1 MLAVPTSGPQPP
13 HRGGSLEA
21 FSRTEKIIA
30 FCRVLLALATAAIVI
45 VDPKQPSFAPDVGLA
60 VLGAYVLYS
69 TVLFVLVRGEH
80 VRQERVGAFSA
91 AADIVWVTVIT
102 VFTEH
107 GASPFFML
115 HVFVVSSVSVR
126 WGLTVTWRVT
136 ALLAVLYPFIMWL
149 AAHFVDEDLALHR
162 AHFVR
167 PIYLLVIGYM
177 VGYLGENE
185 RRSKRKLGLLLD
197 LTSVV
202 RRTPP
207 TGRTITQIMRR
218 ALRFFEAQQAI
229 LVLRDPDSGRYFT
242 WSVLHRGGQ
251 IRVGL
256 RITEDDPY
264 PLAFAAETEG
274 FVANDRRSALCYDVI
289 TANLVRRTIPA
300 EVPLPGE
307 GAQALLIA
315 PVLIQRTLRGRAAV
329 ARDTRPGLFRSGGK
343 FTRDDLEFLLV
354 LVGQAAAGFES
365 VRLQAKAEEVAVLEE
380 RARIARDLHDGFI
393 QALAGI
399 DLRVE
404 ACKLHLQR
412 DPSRVPR
419 ELEDLHQA
427 VDHGYREVRHYL
439 TVLRTASRQADDFGS
454 TLDRLAA
461 EFSIRERLRV
471 YLSRPPADPGLP
483 TSTAYELTQIVRE
496 ALHNAVRHG
505 RATQAVVKLAARP
518 SHVYLVVR
526 DNGRGFEHANGGLD
540 TDGFLAPA
548 ASPWSI
554 RERAAALGGSLRV
567 WSRPNEG
574 AEISLLIPVSGAAR
588 ADAGGL
594 R

>member
-1 MLAVPTSGPQPP
+1 V
-13 HRGGSLEA
+13 
-21 FSRTEKIIA
+21 SRTEKIIA
-30 FCRVLLALATAAIVI
+30 FCRVLLALATLVIVI
-45 VDPKQPSFAPDVGLA
+45 VDPKQPSYAPDIGLI
-60 VLGAYVLYS
+60 VLAAYLLYS
-69 TVLFVLVRGEH
+69 VVVFALVRGEH

-91 AADIVWVTVIT
+91 AADIVWISVIT
-102 VFTEH
+102 VFTER

-115 HVFVVSSVSVR
+115 HVFVISSVSVR
-126 WGLTVTWRVT
+126 WGLGLTLRVT
-136 ALLAVLYPFIMWL
+136 ALLAVLYPAIMWVAGHL
-149 AAHFVDEDLALHR
+149 ADTDLVLHR

-167 PIYLLVIGYM
+167 PVYLLVIGYLI
-177 VGYLGENE
+177 GYLGEHE
-185 RRSKRKLGLLLD
+185 RRSKRKLRLLLD

-202 RRTPP
+202 RRAPP
-207 TGRTITQIMRR
+207 TGRTLAQLMRR
-218 ALRFFEAQQAI
+218 AVRFFEAEQAI

-242 WSVLHRGGQ
+242 WSVVRRAGSV
-251 IRVGL
+251 RVGL

-264 PLAFAAETEG
+264 ALGFAAETEG
-274 FVANDRRSALCYDVI
+274 FVANDLRPGRRSALCYDVI
-289 TANLVRRTIPA
+289 TTAIVRRPIPA
-300 EVPLPGE
+300 DLPLPGD
-307 GAQALLIA
+307 GAQALLVA
-315 PVLIQRTLRGRAAV
+315 PVLLQRALRGRAVIACEN
-329 ARDTRPGLFRSGGK
+329 RRK

-365 VRLQAKAEEVAVLEE
+365 ARLQAKAEEVAVLEE

-427 VDHGYREVRHYL
+427 VDRGYREVRHYL

-505 RATQAVVKLAARP
+505 RATQAIVKLAARP

-526 DNGRGFEHANGGLD
+526 DNGHGFIPTNGEID
-540 TDGFLAPA
+540 ADGFLAPS

-554 RERAAALGGSLRV
+554 RERAASLGGSLRV
-567 WSRPNEG
+567 WTRPNEG
-574 AEISLLIPVSGAAR
+574 AEISLLIPVSG
-588 ADAGGL
+588 GL

>member
-1 MLAVPTSGPQPP
+1 MHTVDPAR
-13 HRGGSLEA
+13 HRGAHKGAPLEA

-30 FCRVLLALATAAIVI
+30 FCRVLLALATTAIVI
-45 VDPKQPSFAPDVGLA
+45 VDPKQPSFAPDVA
-60 VLGAYVLYS
+60 VVVLVAYLLYS
-69 TVLFVLVRGEH
+69 VVLFVLVRGEH

-91 AADIVWVTVIT
+91 AADIVWVSFIT
-102 VFTEH
+102 IFTER

-115 HVFVVSSVSVR
+115 HVFLISSVSVR
-126 WGLTVTWRVT
+126 WGLAATVRVT
-136 ALLAVLYPFIMWL
+136 VLLAALYPAVMWFAGHIL
-149 AAHFVDEDLALHR
+149 GSDDLVLHR
-162 AHFVR
+162 AHLVR
-167 PIYLLVIGYM
+167 PVYLLVIGYLI
-177 VGYLGENE
+177 GYLGEHE

-207 TGRTITQIMRR
+207 TGRTLTQLMRR
-218 ALRFFEAQQAI
+218 VLRFFDAQQTI
-229 LVLRDPDSGRYFT
+229 LVLRDPESGRYFT
-242 WSVLHRGGQ
+242 WSVTRRSGHV
-251 IRVGL
+251 RVGL

-264 PLAFAAETEG
+264 ALPFAAESEG
-274 FVANDRRSALCYDVI
+274 FVANDLRPGRRSALCYDVI
-289 TANLVRRTIPA
+289 TSGITRRAIPA
-300 EVPLPGE
+300 DVPLPGD
-307 GAQALLIA
+307 GAQALLVA
-315 PVLIQRTLRGRAAV
+315 PVLIQRTLRGRAVV
-329 ARDTRPGLFRSGGK
+329 ARETRRK

-354 LVGQAAAGFES
+354 LVGQAAAGFET
-365 VRLQAKAEEVAVLEE
+365 VRLQTKAEEVAVLEE

-419 ELEDLHQA
+419 ELEELHQA
-427 VDHGYREVRHYL
+427 VDRGYREVRHYL
-439 TVLRTASRQADDFGS
+439 TVLRTASRQADDFGT

-505 RATQAVVKLAARP
+505 RATQAIVKLAARP

-526 DNGRGFEHANGGLD
+526 DNGQGFNGNGSVD
-540 TDGFLAPA
+540 PDGFLAPA

-567 WSRPNEG
+567 WTRPNEG
-574 AEISLLIPVSGAAR
+574 AEISLMIPVSQ
-588 ADAGGL
+588 GGS